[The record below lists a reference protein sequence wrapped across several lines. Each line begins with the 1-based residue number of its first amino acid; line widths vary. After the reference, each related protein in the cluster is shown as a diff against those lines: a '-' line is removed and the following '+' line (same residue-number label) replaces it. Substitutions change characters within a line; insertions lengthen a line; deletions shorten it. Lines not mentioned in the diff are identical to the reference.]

1 MTTDAR
7 PGAKGNGTTS
17 LPTMADEEVQAEERQ
32 HEGEGASTTVAR
44 TLTPIVDRLDQLAKL
59 KEQALHGGS
68 EAAIERQHKRG
79 KLTARERIDLFVDPG
94 SFVELDMLARH
105 RAVGFG
111 IENNRPLTDGVI
123 TGWGTVDGRKV
134 FLFAQDFTIFGGAL
148 GEVYAQKI
156 HKLMDLA
163 ESVGAPVVGLN
174 DGGGARIQEGVVS
187 LDAYGGIFFRNVK
200 ASGVIP
206 QISVVLGPCAG
217 GAVYSPAMTDFIF
230 MVKGTSLMFIT
241 GPDVVKTVTGEDVTQ
256 EQLGGAMTHAT
267 KSGVATFV
275 ADDEESCLQAVRY
288 LLSFLPSN
296 NLEDPPYYEPSDD
309 PDRSCDGIPALIPD
323 SPNKPYDIKKVIAE
337 IVDDGEFFEV
347 FPFWAMN
354 IVCGYAR
361 LDGYVVGVV
370 GNQPQVFAGCLDID
384 ASEKAARFVRT
395 CDAFNI
401 PLVTFVDVPG
411 FLPGTDQ
418 EYGGIIR
425 HGAKILY
432 AYCEA
437 TVPRL
442 QVITRKG
449 YGGAYVVMNSKSI
462 GADLAYA
469 WPSAEIAV
477 MGPAPAVNII
487 FRKEIESAS
496 DPESRRQEL
505 VDEYTERLANP
516 YAAAERGYVDDVID
530 PRETRRVLIK
540 ALTVLR
546 TKREQLPQRKHGN
559 SPL

>member
-1 MTTDAR
+1 
-7 PGAKGNGTTS
+7 
-17 LPTMADEEVQAEERQ
+17 MADEELRAEERQ
-32 HEGEGASTTVAR
+32 HEGEGAPETVAR
-44 TLTPIVDRLDQLAKL
+44 TVSSLADRQDHLAKL
-59 KEQALHGGS
+59 KEEALHAGS
-68 EAAIERQHKRG
+68 EQAIERQHQRG
-79 KLTARERIDLFVDPG
+79 KLTVRERIDLLLDPG

-111 IENNRPLTDGVI
+111 IENSRPLTDGVV

-148 GEVYAQKI
+148 GEVYAAKI
-156 HKLMDLA
+156 HKVMDIA
-163 ESVGAPVVGLN
+163 ESVGAPVIGLN

-200 ASGVIP
+200 ASGVVP

-241 GPDVVKTVTGEDVTQ
+241 GPDVVKSVTGEDVTQ
-256 EQLGGAMTHAT
+256 EQLGGAVTHAT
-267 KSGVATFV
+267 KSGVSTFV
-275 ADDEESCLQAVRY
+275 ADDEESCLQMVRY

-296 NLEDPPYYEPSDD
+296 NLEDPPYFEPTDD
-309 PDRSCDGIPALIPD
+309 PNRSCDGIPALIPD
-323 SPNKPYDIKKVIAE
+323 ASNKPYDMKKVIEE

-347 FPFWAMN
+347 FPLWAMN
-354 IVCGYAR
+354 IVCGFAR
-361 LDGYVVGVV
+361 LDGHVVGIV
-370 GNQPQVFAGCLDID
+370 GNQPQVFAGCLDIE
-384 ASEKAARFVRT
+384 ASEKAGRFVRT

-401 PLVTFVDVPG
+401 PLLTFVDVPG
-411 FLPGTDQ
+411 YRPGTDQ

-437 TVPRL
+437 TVPRI

-449 YGGAYVVMNSKSI
+449 YGGAYVSMNSKSI
-462 GADLAYA
+462 GADLAFA

-477 MGPAPAVNII
+477 MGPAPAVGII
-487 FRKEIESAS
+487 FRKEIESAP
-496 DPESRRQEL
+496 DPEGRRQEL
-505 VDEYTERLANP
+505 VDDYTERLANP
-516 YAAAERGYVDDVID
+516 YAAAERGFVDDVID
-530 PRETRRVLIK
+530 PRDTRRVLIQGF
-540 ALTVLR
+540 AMLR

-559 SPL
+559 GPL

>member
-1 MTTDAR
+1 MTQT
-7 PGAKGNGTTS
+7 GS
-17 LPTMADEEVQAEERQ
+17 LRGMVYDEERAEEHQ
-32 HEGEGASTTVAR
+32 SVGEGASTTLPR
-44 TLTPIVDRLDQLAKL
+44 TVRPLDNRLDELAKL
-59 KEQALHGGS
+59 KEAALHAGS
-68 EAAIERQHKRG
+68 DAAIARQHQRG
-79 KLTARERIDLFVDPG
+79 KLTARERIELFVDPG

-111 IENNRPLTDGVI
+111 IEQNRPLTDGVI

-148 GEVYAQKI
+148 GEVYAEKI
-156 HKLMDLA
+156 HKVMDLA
-163 ESVGAPVVGLN
+163 ESVGAPFVGLN

-187 LDAYGGIFFRNVK
+187 LASYGGIFSRNVR
-200 ASGVIP
+200 ASGVVP
-206 QISVVLGPCAG
+206 QISVILGPCAG
-217 GAVYSPAMTDFIF
+217 GAVYSPALTDFIF

-296 NLEDPPYYEPSDD
+296 NLEDPPYFAPTDD
-309 PDRSCDGIPALIPD
+309 PERSCDRIPELLPD
-323 SPNKPYDIKKVIAE
+323 SPNRPYDMKQVVAD
-337 IVDDGEFFEV
+337 IVDDGDFFEV
-347 FPFWAMN
+347 FPLWAMN
-354 IVCGYAR
+354 IVCGFAR
-361 LDGYVVGVV
+361 LDGHVIGIV
-370 GNQPQVFAGCLDID
+370 GNQPQVLAGSLDIE

-401 PLVTFVDVPG
+401 PLVTFVDVSG

-425 HGAKILY
+425 HGAKLLY

-437 TVPRL
+437 TVPRV

-487 FRKEIESAS
+487 YRKEIEQA
-496 DPESRRQEL
+496 DEPEARRQEL
-505 VDEYTERLANP
+505 VDEYTDRLANP

-530 PRETRRVLIK
+530 PRDTRRVLIRG
-540 ALTVLR
+540 LEVLR
-546 TKREQLPQRKHGN
+546 TKREHLPQRKHGN